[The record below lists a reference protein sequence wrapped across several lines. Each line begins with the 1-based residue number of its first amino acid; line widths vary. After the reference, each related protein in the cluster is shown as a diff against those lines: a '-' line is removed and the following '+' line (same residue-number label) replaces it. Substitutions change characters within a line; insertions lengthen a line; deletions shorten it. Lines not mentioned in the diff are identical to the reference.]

1 MDGAG
6 SSTNFPISQTIL
18 FAALKLIFFLELK
31 IAEPS
36 KKGIS
41 FLKNSKFRRNST
53 FYDARGAKATHL
65 SATLRKQKR

>member
-41 FLKNSKFRRNST
+41 F
-53 FYDARGAKATHL
+53 
-65 SATLRKQKR
+65 